1 MLNCL
6 LQFALVAGVSPHP
19 WPRSANVYKCKLAEK
34 CSGSCRESRG
44 EPGGDGGVLR
54 MTDVLGCI
62 SVCVRNRPAGEEP
75 RTVGCSEGFCWL
87 RTWVWVW
94 GLGSGDS
101 PEWMSDTETMCRDS
115 RRSRLT
121 FVFWPWHRHTPYMYG
136 IYSTVPYIC
145 MYTIQYTAWG
155 SRGLPLIGK
164 QPSRTF
170 NSSQLGFIEP
180 QVILRDGDFNI
191 RVYIGGA
198 IKPLLIFGI
207 IKMEVKYHS
216 EGEYVLYGDL
226 FKKPCL

>member
-1 MLNCL
+1 
-6 LQFALVAGVSPHP
+6 
-19 WPRSANVYKCKLAEK
+19 
-34 CSGSCRESRG
+34 
-44 EPGGDGGVLR
+44 
-54 MTDVLGCI
+54 
-62 SVCVRNRPAGEEP
+62 
-75 RTVGCSEGFCWL
+75 
-87 RTWVWVW
+87 
-94 GLGSGDS
+94 
-101 PEWMSDTETMCRDS
+101 
-115 RRSRLT
+115 
-121 FVFWPWHRHTPYMYG
+121 
-136 IYSTVPYIC
+136 